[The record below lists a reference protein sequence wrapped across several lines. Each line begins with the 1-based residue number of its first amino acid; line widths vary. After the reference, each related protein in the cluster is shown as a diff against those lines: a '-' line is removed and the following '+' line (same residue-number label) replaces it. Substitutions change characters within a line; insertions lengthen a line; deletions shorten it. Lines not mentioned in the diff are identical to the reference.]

1 MRTNLNGI
9 LTLLLAFVVHLSF
22 AQDKTISGTVTDQDG
37 LPLPGVNILVDGT
50 TKGTQTD
57 FDGNYSISASEGQV
71 LLFTYIGQ
79 KPSRAVLGVS
89 TSVNVVMELDAQALE
104 EVVVTALGIKRSEK
118 SIGYAVQNLKGES
131 IAETQEPNLINALTG
146 KVSGAQITNSSGA
159 AGASARIVLRG
170 ATSITGNNEP
180 LFIIDG
186 VYIDNSSQGDA
197 DAFGGID
204 LPNGAADINPNDIAS
219 VSVLKGPSAAA
230 LYGLRA
236 ANGVILIT
244 TKKGKKSSAIGVTIN
259 TTISFEN
266 PLILPSFQNS
276 YGQGNVS
283 NYFEWIDG
291 TQANGGVDESW
302 GPPLDV
308 GLSFTQWNSYTVDG
322 APLPWVSRPNNIKDF
337 YDTGMTTQQNI
348 SLNGGGENS
357 SFRLSFGGFD
367 QKGMVP
373 FTDFKRYTVGGN
385 FTQDLND
392 FISAGLNV
400 RYIKSGSDNIVN
412 QGYDNSNPTQQ
423 INGFSGR
430 NVDFAALRDWRSLPL
445 SPEGTA
451 AAGTPLN
458 WNTVFQNNPFWGLET
473 NTNEFK
479 KDRVIGGANINIKF
493 SDKLSMAARTGI
505 DYWSAV
511 TTLERAQG
519 TNNFPEGAFSV
530 DTQSR
535 YEINTE
541 AILTYKTPI
550 GPNFDFSIN
559 VAGNSLLRT
568 FDQVSMAANQLEL
581 PDVYN
586 ISNVK
591 SGVTPV
597 ISNFRSEQRI
607 NSIFGFGQFAYKDFL
622 FLDFT
627 ARNDWASILPV
638 ENNSFFYPS
647 ATLSAVLSDALSL
660 NKETVSLLKIRG
672 GWAEVGS
679 VGSLDPYQL
688 QPVFQF
694 SDTPFGS
701 TTRAFFPSL
710 LNNPTIGPETTSGW
724 EVGIDAR
731 FFENRLRFDGTYYDQ
746 TSKDL
751 IVDVQVSSTSGIGS
765 TIQNVGE
772 MRNSGYEITLGGD
785 IIRSEDWSL
794 GLDLNFGQNTN
805 EVVSLGNNLETLILG
820 NQWGLNTE
828 ARVGEPYGILF
839 GPAFE
844 RSPDGEVVYSNG
856 LPQLDASNQ
865 ILGNIQP
872 DWVGGANLSL
882 RWKDLSFDAL
892 VDAKIGGDIY
902 SITNTWGVY
911 SGILEETIVGRETGI
926 VGQGVKQDSD
936 GNFVANDVVVPAKTY
951 YQTAFGNQVAESS
964 VFDASYVKLRQLSL
978 TYSIPLDMFR
988 NVPVQSMSFSLIG
1001 RNLAILYKNA
1011 PHIDPESAFSS
1022 SNANQGL
1029 ESGQIPSARQIAFSI
1044 NAKF

>member
-22 AQDKTISGTVTDQDG
+22 AQDKTISGNVTDQDG

-57 FDGNYSISASEGQV
+57 FDGNYSISASQGQV

-79 KPSRAVLGVS
+79 KPERAVIGVG
-89 TSVNVVMELDAQALE
+89 TSINVVMQLDAEALE

-118 SIGYAVQNLKGES
+118 SIGYAVQDVKGES
-131 IAETQEPNLINALTG
+131 IAETQEPNLINALNG

-159 AGASARIVLRG
+159 AGASSRIVLRG
-170 ATSITGNNEP
+170 ASSITGNNEP
-180 LFIIDG
+180 LFVIDG
-186 VYIDNSSQGDA
+186 IPIDNSNQGDA

-219 VSVLKGPSAAA
+219 VSVLKGPNAAA

-244 TKKGKKSSAIGVTIN
+244 TKQGSKSQAIGITIN
-259 TTISFEN
+259 STVSFEN
-266 PLILPSFQNS
+266 PLQLPSFQNS

-283 NYFEWIDG
+283 NFFEWVDG
-291 TQANGGVDESW
+291 TQSNGGVDESW

-308 GLSFTQWNSYTVDG
+308 GLSFVQWNSYTVDG
-322 APLPWVSRPNNIKDF
+322 APLPWVSQPDNIKDF
-337 YDTGMTTQQNI
+337 YDTGITTQNSI
-348 SLNGGGENS
+348 SLQGGGENS

-373 FTDFKRYTVGGN
+373 FTDFRRHTVGGT

-392 FISAGLNV
+392 FISAGLNA

-430 NVDFAALRDWRSLPL
+430 NVDFAALRPWRDLPL
-445 SPEGTA
+445 SPVGTNA
-451 AAGTPLN
+451 EGTPLN

-479 KDRVIGGANINIKF
+479 KDRVIGGANINFKF
-493 SDKLSMAARTGI
+493 SDKLSLVARTGI
-505 DYWSAV
+505 DYWTAV
-511 TTLERAQG
+511 TTLQRAKG
-519 TNNFPEGAFSV
+519 TNNFPEGMFTV
-530 DTQSR
+530 DNQSR

-541 AILTYKTPI
+541 AIFTYKTPI
-550 GPNFDFSIN
+550 GANFDFSIN
-559 VAGNSLLRT
+559 VAGNSLVRN
-568 FDQVSMAANQLEL
+568 FDQVFMAADQLEL

-591 SGVTPV
+591 SGVTPR

-607 NSIFGFGQFAYKDFL
+607 NSLYGFGQLAYKDYL

-627 ARNDWASILPV
+627 ARNDWASILPPD
-638 ENNSFFYPS
+638 NNSFFYPS
-647 ATLSAVLSDALSL
+647 ATLSAVLSDVLNI
-660 NKETVSLLKIRG
+660 NKETVSLLKVRG
-672 GWAEVGS
+672 GWSEVGS
-679 VGSLDPYQL
+679 VGALAPYEL

-694 SDTPFGS
+694 STVPFGS
-701 TTRAFFPSL
+701 TTRAFFPSA

-724 EVGIDAR
+724 EEGVDAR
-731 FFENRLRFDGTYYDQ
+731 FFGNRLRFDATYYDQ

-772 MRNSGYEITLGGD
+772 MRNSGYEIQLGGT
-785 IIRSEDWSL
+785 IVQTKDWTL
-794 GLDLNFGQNTN
+794 GLDFNFGQNTN

-820 NQWGLNTE
+820 NQWGVNTE
-828 ARVGEPYGILF
+828 ARVGQPYGILF

-844 RSPDGEVVYSNG
+844 RSPDGEIVFSNG

-872 DWVGGANLSL
+872 DWVGGGNLSL
-882 RWKDLSFDAL
+882 RWKDLTFDFL
-892 VDAKIGGDIY
+892 VDAKVGGDIY
-902 SITNTWGVY
+902 SITNTWGMY
-911 SGILEETIVGRETGI
+911 GGILEETLVGRETGI
-926 VGQGVKQDSD
+926 VGQGVKDD
-936 GNFVANDVVVPAKTY
+936 GAGNFVPNDVVVPAKTY
-951 YQTAFGNQVAESS
+951 YQTAFGNQVGESS
-964 VFDASYVKLRQLSL
+964 VFDASYVKLRQMSLS
-978 TYSIPLDMFR
+978 YNIPLDLFR
-988 NVPVQSMSFSLIG
+988 NIPIQSMSFSLIG

-1029 ESGQIPSARQIAFSI
+1029 ESGQIPSARSIAFSI